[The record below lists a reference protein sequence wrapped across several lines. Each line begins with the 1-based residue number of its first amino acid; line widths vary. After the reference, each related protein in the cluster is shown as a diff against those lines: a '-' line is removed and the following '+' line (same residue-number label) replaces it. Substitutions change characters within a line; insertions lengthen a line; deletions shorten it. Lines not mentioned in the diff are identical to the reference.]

1 MAAAPQLPTAPALP
15 RVGTGGKFL
24 PQVEGFVVVQLPG
37 ETLRCP
43 VRRVVSDDAVLV
55 EITSPPVSRAHF
67 FRFGDVIG
75 CRRRVVNSRDVWEAQ
90 PEREFLAE
98 QQKLIEA
105 ERARK
110 PAALKKAMAKKKGVR
125 K

>member
-1 MAAAPQLPTAPALP
+1 M
-15 RVGTGGKFL
+15 
-24 PQVEGFVVVQLPG
+24 
-37 ETLRCP
+37 RCP

-98 QQKLIEA
+98 QQRLIEA
-105 ERARK
+105 ERVRK
-110 PAALKKAMAKKKGVR
+110 PTAKKPR
-125 K
+125 KRA